1 MSIGIEGVMPTGI
14 TGITNTIRGI
24 SAPAWGGQEEKAA
37 GLDEVKDSAF
47 GSLFSSL
54 IQNVKDTDAE
64 FTQAQY
70 LLATGQL
77 DNPAEV
83 TMANTKAAAAVD
95 LLVQL
100 RNKAVE
106 AYSELM
112 RISL

>member
-1 MSIGIEGVMPTGI
+1 M
-14 TGITNTIRGI
+14 N
-24 SAPAWGGQEEKAA
+24 K
-37 GLDEVKDSAF
+37 
-47 GSLFSSL
+47 
-54 IQNVKDTDAE
+54 
-64 FTQAQY
+64 AQY

-83 TMANTKAAAAVD
+83 TIANTKAAAAVD

>member
-1 MSIGIEGVMPTGI
+1 MLTPVEKLTPLTPLSPK
-14 TGITNTIRGI
+14 
-24 SAPAWGGQEEKAA
+24 EEPK
-37 GLDEVKDSAF
+37 VKDASQKESVFGAVFRSA
-47 GSLFSSL
+47 
-54 IQNVKDTDAE
+54 IDNVKETDAE
-64 FTQAQY
+64 MNKAQY

-83 TMANTKAAAAVD
+83 TIANTKAAAAVD